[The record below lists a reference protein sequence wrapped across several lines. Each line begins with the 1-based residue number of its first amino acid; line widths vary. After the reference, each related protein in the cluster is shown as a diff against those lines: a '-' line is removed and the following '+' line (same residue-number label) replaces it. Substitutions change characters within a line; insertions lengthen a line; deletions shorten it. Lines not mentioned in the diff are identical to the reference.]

1 MKPEIIVR
9 IPFRPEA
16 IELFRRDFTVHYAP
30 TLDEFEKT
38 IDAHPDALALVTNG
52 SIGVTADQLG
62 RLKKVGFIQTQ
73 GVGFENVDMPTVNA
87 RGIKVA
93 TGKGT
98 NANSVA
104 DHGMALLLAIARNIV
119 WADKRVREGL
129 WLKSR
134 DNAQAE
140 AANKRL
146 GIMGLGEI
154 GLLIAKRAEG
164 FGMDISYHN
173 RNKRS
178 DVDYTYVADPMELA
192 RSSDF
197 VLIVMPGG
205 PASRGLVNRDFLDAL
220 GPNGYLIN
228 IGRGTIVDTAELI
241 SALHDK
247 RIAGAAI
254 DVVAGEPTV
263 TPELLAAPNL
273 VITPHIAGRSEESVV
288 EAMNRV
294 SHNLNA
300 YFAGKP
306 LISQIV

>member
-16 IELFRRDFTVHYAP
+16 IELFRKDFTVHYAP

-38 IDAHPDALALVTNG
+38 IDAHPDAQALVTNG
-52 SIGVTADQLG
+52 SIGVTADQLA

-87 RGIKVA
+87 RSIKVA

-104 DHGMALLLAIARNIV
+104 DHGMALLLAAARNIV
-119 WADKRVREGL
+119 WGDKRVREGL

-134 DNAQAE
+134 DNPQQE
-140 AANKRL
+140 ASRKRL

-164 FGMDISYHN
+164 FSMDISYHN
-173 RNKRS
+173 RNKRT
-178 DVDYTYVADPMELA
+178 DVDYKYVADPLELA
-192 RSSDF
+192 KNNDF

-205 PASRGLVNRDFLDAL
+205 PSSRGLVNREFLDAL

-228 IGRGTIVDTAELI
+228 IGRGTIVDTADLI

-254 DVVAGEPTV
+254 DVVAGEPAV
-263 TPELLAAPNL
+263 SPELLAAPNL
-273 VITPHIAGRSEESVV
+273 IITPHIAGRSEESVV
-288 EAMNRV
+288 EAMHRV

-300 YFAGKP
+300 YFAGMP